1 MYYTAPG
8 ILFIIIS
15 IIYANKHPEK
25 PYPILNLIFIILGII
40 FLFIGY
46 FHNYNIAF
54 NIGKLFGI

>member
-1 MYYTAPG
+1 MYYTVPG

-15 IIYANKHPEK
+15 IIYANKHPEN
-25 PYPILNLIFIILGII
+25 PYPILNLIFIILGMI

-46 FHNYNIAF
+46 FHNIAF